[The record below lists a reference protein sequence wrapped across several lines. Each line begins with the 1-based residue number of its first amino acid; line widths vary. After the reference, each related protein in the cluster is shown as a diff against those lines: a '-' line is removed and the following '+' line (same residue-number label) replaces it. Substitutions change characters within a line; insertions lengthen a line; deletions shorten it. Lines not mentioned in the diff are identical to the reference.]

1 MKEEELGQII
11 EAISEDFSSK
21 DLSNEPFMLS
31 QLRFLLGMQ
40 KPDARLILE
49 AAREVKQLRGDRLPD
64 WALLLRRH

>member
-31 QLRFLLGMQ
+31 QLRFLLGME
-40 KPDARLILE
+40 KPDAWLILE